1 MGARHGLWPGIALLL
16 AGCTVGPDYEA
27 PDYSVPDEWRTA
39 VVEELEDEE
48 APLQMWWTELQ
59 DTVLTD
65 LIRRAELANLNLQA
79 AVARVAEARARRGI
93 AKGGYYPDIFLG
105 GAYSYQQ
112 LSEQGLQGAAGE
124 GDAEG
129 GEGDG
134 DGAEPSGSEPQLV
147 AKREDF
153 RR

>member
-1 MGARHGLWPGIALLL
+1 
-16 AGCTVGPDYEA
+16 
-27 PDYSVPDEWRTA
+27 

-93 AKGGYYPDIFLG
+93 AK
-105 GAYSYQQ
+105 
-112 LSEQGLQGAAGE
+112 
-124 GDAEG
+124 
-129 GEGDG
+129 
-134 DGAEPSGSEPQLV
+134 
-147 AKREDF
+147 
-153 RR
+153 